1 MQRRKRFFHFSLF
14 SHPKTGGFGTLL
26 KQEGR
31 RRSAKKTTNFES
43 SRDLQGRRLRTV
55 NEAKQ
60 LADWIEQGPERK
72 RQEIKDLEER
82 IKEAEKKT
90 RVITIKKDVSGV
102 LKEQELISQAMDTA
116 IEKGINNSNF
126 DTIALKRA
134 PKVKPIPN
142 KKKKKVVTMAWKDSD
157 SESS

>member
-1 MQRRKRFFHFSLF
+1 M
-14 SHPKTGGFGTLL
+14 
-26 KQEGR
+26 
-31 RRSAKKTTNFES
+31 
-43 SRDLQGRRLRTV
+43 QGRRLRTV

-90 RVITIKKDVSGV
+90 RIITIKKDVSGV

-116 IEKGINNSNF
+116 IEKGTNNSNF

-142 KKKKKVVTMAWKDSD
+142 KKKVVTMAWKDSD